1 MSQTAILGEPITW
14 VSSGSSDTLECYT
27 YDLNHFGGYQIDV
40 DGFDAEDATITVYT
54 RSGAE
59 KVLDLDGK
67 PGEVGL
73 FGDGAALSRI
83 VISGIAAGSYPLT
96 ISKAF

>member
-1 MSQTAILGEPITW
+1 MAQTAILGEPITW
-14 VSSGSSDTLECYT
+14 VSSGASDTLECYT
-27 YDLNHFGGYQIDV
+27 YDLNHFGGYQLDV

>member
-1 MSQTAILGEPITW
+1 MAQTAILGEPITW
-14 VSSGSSDTLECYT
+14 VSSGVSDTLECYT
-27 YDLNHFGGYQIDV
+27 YNLNHFGGYQLDV

-54 RSGAE
+54 RSGAA
-59 KVLDLDGK
+59 KILGLDGT

-73 FGDGAALSRI
+73 FGDGAAIARI

>member
-1 MSQTAILGEPITW
+1 MAQTAILGEPITW
-14 VSSGSSDTLECYT
+14 ASSGISDTLDCYT
-27 YDLNHFGGYQIDV
+27 YDLNHFGGYQLDAN
-40 DGFDAEDATITVYT
+40 GFDAEDATITVHT

-59 KVLDLDGK
+59 KILGLTGT

-73 FGDGAALSRI
+73 FGDGAAISRI

-96 ISKAF
+96 ISKAR

>member
-1 MSQTAILGEPITW
+1 MSQTAILGEPIIWTPT
-14 VSSGSSDTLECYT
+14 GTEDELECYT
-27 YDLNHFGGYQIDV
+27 YDLNHFGGYQLDV

-54 RSGAE
+54 RSGAA
-59 KVLDLDGK
+59 KVLGLDGT

-96 ISKAF
+96 ISRAF